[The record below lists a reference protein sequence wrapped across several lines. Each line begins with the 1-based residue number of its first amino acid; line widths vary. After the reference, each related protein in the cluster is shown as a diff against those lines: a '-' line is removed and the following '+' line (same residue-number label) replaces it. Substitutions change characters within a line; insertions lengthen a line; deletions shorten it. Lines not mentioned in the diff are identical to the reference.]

1 MTHMDDDKRILAIE
15 TTGRAGSVCV
25 ASGTT
30 VLAREALPSDARHAG
45 GLHAAIDRLVRGQGW
60 APDSLNEVHV
70 SAGPGSFTG
79 ARIGITVARTL
90 AWATGARIVRVPT
103 VDVLAQN
110 ALQAD
115 PPPKYVAVVLDAKR
129 AQIFTALFAIADTGH
144 SLHRNGE
151 EGRPPAANAQ
161 PAYEKII
168 DATLVEPFEFLTKN
182 VPDRIASLAQPDAAG
197 RPHRAEAP
205 PVAVLGEGVE
215 YHRKALEQAGVVV
228 LPRELWSA
236 RAEAVH
242 AVGCRMAAAGLYCD
256 PGDCVPIY
264 VRIPEPEEKWLA
276 KEATKRRSDG
286 AT

>member
-1 MTHMDDDKRILAIE
+1 MMHMDGGKRILAIE

-25 ASGTT
+25 ASGAT
-30 VLAREALPSDARHAG
+30 VLAREALASDARHAG

-60 APDSLNEVHV
+60 APDSLNEVYI

-110 ALQAD
+110 ALQAN

-129 AQIFTALFAIADTGH
+129 AQIFTALFALADTRYSVPHAKGV
-144 SLHRNGE
+144 GY
-151 EGRPPAANAQ
+151 PPAAHAQ

-168 DATLVEPFEFLTKN
+168 DATLVEPLEFLTKN
-182 VPDRIASLAQPDAAG
+182 VPDRIVSLPRPDATG
-197 RPHRAEAP
+197 HPHPAEP
-205 PVAVLGEGVE
+205 PAVAVLGEGVE
-215 YHRKALEQAGVVV
+215 YHRKAIEEARAIV

-236 RAEAVH
+236 QAEAVH
-242 AVGCRMAAAGLYCD
+242 AVGYRMAAAGLYCD

-276 KEATKRRSDG
+276 KEAAMRRSNA